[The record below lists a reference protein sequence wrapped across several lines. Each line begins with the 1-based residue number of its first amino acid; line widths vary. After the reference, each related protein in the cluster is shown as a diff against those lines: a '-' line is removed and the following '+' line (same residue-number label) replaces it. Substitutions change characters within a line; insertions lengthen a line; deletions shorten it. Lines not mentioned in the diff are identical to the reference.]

1 MITRLELRIAALAL
15 TRDIARKDKTKIEKD
30 INFINLY
37 FVTLIRYSTK
47 GILIAI
53 DAAVIFLFPLT
64 PFTLVRLK
72 YSVLE

>member
-1 MITRLELRIAALAL
+1 MITILELRIAALAL
-15 TRDIARKDKTKIEKD
+15 TRDMAKKDITKIEKD

-37 FVTLIRYSTK
+37 FVMLIKYNTK

>member
-1 MITRLELRIAALAL
+1 MMTILELRIAALAL
-15 TRDIARKDKTKIEKD
+15 IRDMAKKDKTNIEKD
-30 INFINLY
+30 INFISLY
-37 FVTLIRYSTK
+37 FDILIKYNMK